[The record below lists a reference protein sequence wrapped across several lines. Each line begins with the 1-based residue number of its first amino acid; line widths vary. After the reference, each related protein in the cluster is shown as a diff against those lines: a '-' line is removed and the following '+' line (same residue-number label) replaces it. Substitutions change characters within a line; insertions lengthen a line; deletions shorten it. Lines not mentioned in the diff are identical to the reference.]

1 MSSQKRNKDQK
12 KMYKELV
19 AEYQRSG
26 YSEKESKKYA
36 TQEMEELMIE
46 KKINPLTRKIK

>member
-1 MSSQKRNKDQK
+1 MSNQKRNKDQK
-12 KMYKELV
+12 KMYKDLV
-19 AEYQRSG
+19 SEYQRSG

-46 KKINPLTRKIK
+46 KKINPLTIKIK